1 MAEPFEITKS
11 VPQEPSEGG
20 AQALEQPLNR
30 LQYIV
35 FVGRQGE
42 QKRVVEV
49 LADEAA
55 PTPSAGYA
63 KWVHIPRPQRTA
75 LTILEGYEPMTLTVP
90 VLFDA
95 IRSGTMY
102 RENVEF
108 QIQKLEW
115 MAGRGILFKKPYKP
129 GVGKP
134 PLVEVYSAKFEQRST
149 ELIPKPFQTP
159 NIKWYVDDLTFD
171 EHPLRGT
178 QGARRRQACVV
189 RLIQYVQD
197 ATAAEEG
204 QEKSSYTVK
213 KSTKSLNT
221 VKKLVAHY
229 LVGPRSKL
237 GEAVKETMA
246 LNKNNKAIGSHPE
259 KHLKVGTKV
268 KIPNQYL

>member
-1 MAEPFEITKS
+1 MTLPEVIKS
-11 VPQEPSEGG
+11 VPQEPSEGSN
-20 AQALEQPLNR
+20 EETPLNR

-35 FVGRQGE
+35 FVGRQGK

-63 KWVHIPRPQRTA
+63 KWAHIQRPQRTA
-75 LTILEGYEPMTLTVP
+75 LTVLEGYEPMTLTVP
-90 VLFDA
+90 VLFDS
-95 IRSGTMY
+95 IRDNGI
-102 RENVEF
+102 RENVEL
-108 QIQKLEW
+108 QIQRLEW
-115 MAGRGILFKKPYKP
+115 MAGRGILFQAPYKP

-134 PLVEVYSAKFEQRST
+134 PLIEVYSAKFEQRAT
-149 ELIPKPFQTP
+149 ELIPKPFETP

-189 RLIQYVQD
+189 KLVQYVQD

-204 QEKSSYTVK
+204 KEASSYTVK
-213 KSTKSLNT
+213 QTTSKLNT
-221 VKKLVAHY
+221 VHKLVAHF

-246 LNKNNKAIGSHPE
+246 LNKNNKKIGSNPE
-259 KHLKVGTKV
+259 KHLKVGTPV
-268 KIPNQYL
+268 KIPNKYL